1 MPAPTALKAEAPL
14 PQDIPLPDVA
24 QDEDLLLEEP
34 IQEGKPEQEEDT
46 EMKMT
51 EEDQHIFPAAKD
63 VATVARRETRKVGI
77 PPHRMSP

>member
-1 MPAPTALKAEAPL
+1 MPAPTALKAEGP
-14 PQDIPLPDVA
+14 PPKDIPLPDVA
-24 QDEDLLLEEP
+24 HDEDLLLEEP
-34 IQEGKPEQEEDT
+34 VQEEKPAQGEDT

-63 VATVARRETRKVGI
+63 IGTVTRRETRKVGI